1 MTMAANCAIRAPTF
15 GDFKME
21 IALRVK
27 EFCKRL
33 SIAKSTF
40 YKYKRLGKIHT
51 IRVGTLVLVPMAE
64 VNRIASEG
72 IN

>member
-1 MTMAANCAIRAPTF
+1 
-15 GDFKME
+15 ME

>member
-1 MTMAANCAIRAPTF
+1 MSMAGYASTALAEI
-15 GDFKME
+15 ME

-33 SIAKSTF
+33 SIAESTF

-51 IRVGTLVLVPMAE
+51 IRVGNLVLVPMAE